1 MIEYIR
7 KDYIKNIILERWSN
21 SHGAES
27 YAYSRVLDCIEEA
40 PVMKAKRGR
49 WMNTYP
55 VTCSACGGYAA
66 TEYEDANTY
75 EAVLSPYC
83 PNCGAQMNEG

>member
-1 MIEYIR
+1 MIEYIS
-7 KDYIKNIILERWSN
+7 KEYIKNIILERWSN

-27 YAYSRVLDCIEEA
+27 YAYSHVLEDIDEA
-40 PVMKAKRGR
+40 PTTKPKRGR

-66 TEYEDANTY
+66 TEYEDANRY
-75 EAVLSPYC
+75 EAILSPYC
-83 PNCGAQMNEG
+83 PHCGAQMCEG